1 MSENGEKEIQV
12 QCPVCQKNKMI
23 KVPNYIFDNKKVG
36 NIKIQIYKGICC
48 EHQFILFLNKK
59 SEIMGYEVI
68 DMNIDLSAVEE
79 SRSKD
84 KIYLRDML
92 KTYGDYAVSC
102 VIHSLLLDFP
112 IIILRTKY
120 EGSRASDFTYFLNK
134 ILPDS
139 PNKKI
144 LLVSNILERDYQ
156 KAKIENAL
164 VINPTGIVINTP
176 WKDIQLDFETT
187 IVNKSLEIIDDSTQT
202 YIIQDGVSLLFKEA
216 EFIKAIIDKGDII
229 EEDLKNKIASNF
241 MHTVDNKRLD
251 LLKQIL
257 EHRYRSRNV
266 KKIKNRLLSKL
277 DEGLW

>member
-1 MSENGEKEIQV
+1 MSDNEEKDIQV
-12 QCPVCQKNKMI
+12 QCPVCQKNQMI

-59 SEIMGYEVI
+59 GDIRGYETI
-68 DMNIDLSAVEE
+68 DMNIDLSEVEA

-84 KIYLRDML
+84 KIYIRDML

-102 VIHSLLLDFP
+102 VIHSLLLNIP

-120 EGSRASDFTYFLNK
+120 EGSRASEFTSLFNK
-134 ILPDS
+134 LLPDS

-144 LLVSNILERDYQ
+144 LLVSNILEMEYQ
-156 KAKIENAL
+156 KAKIEDAL

-176 WKDIQLDFETT
+176 WKDMQLDFETNA
-187 IVNKSLEIIDDSTQT
+187 VN
-202 YIIQDGVSLLFKEA
+202 LFKEA

-229 EEDLKNKIASNF
+229 EDDIKRKIAFNFSHELSN
-241 MHTVDNKRLD
+241 KQLD

-257 EHRYRSRNV
+257 EHRYKSNV
-266 KKIKNRLLSKL
+266 KRIKNRLLSKL
-277 DEGLW
+277 DNGLW

>member
-1 MSENGEKEIQV
+1 MSDNGEKDIQV
-12 QCPVCQKNKMI
+12 QCPTCQKEKMI

-59 SEIMGYEVI
+59 GEIRGYETI
-68 DMNIDLSAVEE
+68 DMNIDLSVVEA

-84 KIYLRDML
+84 KIYIRDML

-102 VIHSLLLDFP
+102 VIHSLLLNIP

-120 EGSRASDFTYFLNK
+120 EGSRASEFTSLFNK
-134 ILPDS
+134 LLPDS

-144 LLVSNILERDYQ
+144 LLISNILEMEYQ
-156 KAKIENAL
+156 KAKIEDAL

-176 WKDIQLDFETT
+176 WKDMQLDFETN
-187 IVNKSLEIIDDSTQT
+187 VVHKSLEIIDNTTQT
-202 YIIQDGVSLLFKEA
+202 FIIQDAVSNLFKEA
-216 EFIKAIIDKGDII
+216 EFIKVIIDKGDII
-229 EEDLKNKIASNF
+229 EDDIKRKIAFNFSHELSN
-241 MHTVDNKRLD
+241 KQLD

-257 EHRYRSRNV
+257 EHRYKSNV
-266 KKIKNRLLSKL
+266 KRIKNRLLSKL
-277 DEGLW
+277 DNGLW

>member
-1 MSENGEKEIQV
+1 MSDNEEKDIQV
-12 QCPVCQKNKMI
+12 QCPVCQKNQMI

-59 SEIMGYEVI
+59 GDIRGYETI
-68 DMNIDLSAVEE
+68 DMNIDLSEVEA

-84 KIYLRDML
+84 KIYIRDML

-102 VIHSLLLDFP
+102 VIHSLLLNIP

-120 EGSRASDFTYFLNK
+120 EGSRASEFTSLFNK
-134 ILPDS
+134 LLPDS

-144 LLVSNILERDYQ
+144 LLVSNILEMEYQ
-156 KAKIENAL
+156 KAKIEDAL

-176 WKDIQLDFETT
+176 WKDMQLDFETK
-187 IVNKSLEIIDDSTQT
+187 VVHKSLEIIDGSTQT
-202 YIIQDGVSLLFKEA
+202 YIIQDAVAGLFKEA

-229 EEDLKNKIASNF
+229 EDDIKRKIAFNFSHELSN
-241 MHTVDNKRLD
+241 KQLD

-257 EHRYRSRNV
+257 EHRYKSNV
-266 KKIKNRLLSKL
+266 KRIKNRLLSKL
-277 DEGLW
+277 DNGLW